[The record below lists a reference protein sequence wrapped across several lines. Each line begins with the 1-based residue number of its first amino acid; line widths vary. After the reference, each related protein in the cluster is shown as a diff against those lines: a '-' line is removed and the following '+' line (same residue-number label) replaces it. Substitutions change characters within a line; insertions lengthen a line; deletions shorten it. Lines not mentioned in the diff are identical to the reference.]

1 MKIYSI
7 ADISKDKVIEFFKFH
22 WGSTKMAISS
32 GVYDCSELDGFAAL
46 NEEGDIIGLVT
57 YIIRD
62 NECEIIS
69 LDSILEG
76 KGIGTSLINEVENVA
91 VKNNCKLI
99 KVITTNDN
107 LLALRFY
114 QKRGFVLWRIINNAV
129 GNNHNV
135 CVELE
140 CDVEL
145 ISGEDIPCKYGSTF
159 ASVIG
164 KGHAEILEDEQ
175 EKITGLKLL
184 MKNQTGRDFEIDERM
199 ANTVGVIKVTV
210 HSFTAKANQRIRQ

>member
-1 MKIYSI
+1 ME
-7 ADISKDKVIEFFKFH
+7 DTMRRKDRE
-22 WGSTKMAISS
+22 
-32 GVYDCSELDGFAAL
+32 
-46 NEEGDIIGLVT
+46 VT
-57 YIIRD
+57 D
-62 NECEIIS
+62 
-69 LDSILEG
+69 
-76 KGIGTSLINEVENVA
+76 INEILKIVDKAKILQLGLFDDEYPYIVPLHYGYEYKDGNLIFYMHCA
-91 VKNNCKLI
+91 KEGHKLDLI
-99 KVITTNDN
+99 
-107 LLALRFY
+107 R
-114 QKRGFVLWRIINNAV
+114 
-129 GNNHNV
+129 NNHNV

-175 EKITGLKLL
+175 EKIIGLKLL

>member
-1 MKIYSI
+1 MRR
-7 ADISKDKVIEFFKFH
+7 KDRE
-22 WGSTKMAISS
+22 
-32 GVYDCSELDGFAAL
+32 
-46 NEEGDIIGLVT
+46 VT
-57 YIIRD
+57 D
-62 NECEIIS
+62 
-69 LDSILEG
+69 
-76 KGIGTSLINEVENVA
+76 INEILKIVDKAKILHLGLFDDEYPYIVPLHYGYEYKDGNLIFYMHCA
-91 VKNNCKLI
+91 KEGHKLDLI
-99 KVITTNDN
+99 
-107 LLALRFY
+107 R
-114 QKRGFVLWRIINNAV
+114 
-129 GNNHNV
+129 NNHNV

-175 EKITGLKLL
+175 EKIIGLKLL

-199 ANTVGVIKVTV
+199 ANIVGVIKVTV